1 MSIGAINSTNSS
13 QYLSQIFNQM
23 QTELPQTSQNLSG
36 ASSSSSPVDTVEFSQ
51 AALKTNPLD
60 SLVKSG
66 TITQAQETQ
75 IDSALQAWRSNSGT
89 TSTASTTAAT
99 SGSSAVSGTSA
110 ASSTTTNQGPLA
122 GLIAS
127 GAITQDQ
134 ATAVAKTLQASHHGH
149 HKHGGGGASTS
160 TSNSFI
166 DSILNNLVSSNT
178 ISQTQ
183 ENSIESALGITQS
196 SAVSSTAPVSSTTT
210 AAATTSS
217 TPTTPTAST
226 TSTSSTA
233 NILNQ
238 LNALQ
243 SEITQA
249 SSAIYSGLSPSAM
262 GALGSLSST
271 GSIGQQMNFSPSME
285 SLQQAYR
292 I

>member
-36 ASSSSSPVDTVEFSQ
+36 SSSSSSPVDTVEFSQ

-75 IDSALQAWRSNSGT
+75 IDSALQAWQSNSGT
-89 TSTASTTAAT
+89 TSTASTTATT
-99 SGSSAVSGTSA
+99 SGSSTVSGTSA
-110 ASSTTTNQGPLA
+110 ASSTTNQGPLA